1 MGILTRRNIFLFWIG
16 LELLTLRITFS
27 FKKGSRQQQIKENI
41 IIFFI
46 VQRLSGITIY
56 YSLRCFMLNL
66 NSLGS
71 DLIFLFSLSLK
82 MAIWPLLFWLLPVTL
97 SLNLISLF
105 IVLIIRKIPILLLL
119 INYKSLNL
127 ITIILLLALL
137 TRTQGVVIGL
147 EINSIN
153 GLRACRRLANIG
165 WLVRGIYVSYIFD
178 FFLIYSYCILII
190 FLT

>member
-1 MGILTRRNIFLFWIG
+1 MGSLTRRNIFLFWIG
-16 LELLTLRITFS
+16 LELLTLRITF
-27 FKKGSRQQQIKENI
+27 
-41 IIFFI
+41 FI
-46 VQRLSGITIY
+46 VRRLSGITIY